1 MERTIFKDSAF
12 KHGYDEGDYDAV
24 VRGAKLVL
32 RSRRGY
38 RNVYEVLGRNTAGD
52 YLHVV
57 TRRYLSGTDRIVIVF
72 HMARM
77 KPSDRKRFIQT
88 VERT

>member
-1 MERTIFKDSAF
+1 MERIIFKDSAF

-52 YLHVV
+52 YLHIV

-77 KPSDRKRFIQT
+77 KPSVRKRFIQT
-88 VERT
+88 V

>member
-1 MERTIFKDSAF
+1 MERIIFKDSAF

-52 YLHVV
+52 YLHLV
-57 TRRYLSGTDRIVIVF
+57 TRRYLSGADRIVIVF

-88 VERT
+88 GERT